1 MRGDGKKIHSYLL
14 TGGALLPEI
23 PPGVTVRC
31 AVREP
36 RSGDFVVYLPNE
48 GGEPIF
54 RRYAEKENGMILL
67 ESLNSR
73 YDSYTARK
81 EEMLSRGTLWSIV
94 AFQKQLREDVEN
106 LLETRGTESF
116 STPPSPGA
124 SGKESFSVGQN
135 MEELLT
141 FTEAGT
147 VLKVKRTRL
156 YAMLRSGELHAV
168 KVGKLWRISRK
179 SIEEYLSRSV
189 YPGKQSLGE

>member
-1 MRGDGKKIHSYLL
+1 MKKHLEKKTFLLASHVLEPEVPAGATLVCASLPPRNGDLIAYV
-14 TGGALLPEI
+14 PD
-23 PPGVTVRC
+23 R
-31 AVREP
+31 
-36 RSGDFVVYLPNE
+36 
-48 GGEPIF
+48 GEPIF
-54 RRYAEKENGMILL
+54 RRYREQSDGRILL

-81 EEMLSRGTLWSIV
+81 EEMLSRGMLWSIV

-116 STPPSPGA
+116 STPPSPEV

-135 MEELLT
+135 IEELLT

>member
-1 MRGDGKKIHSYLL
+1 
-14 TGGALLPEI
+14 
-23 PPGVTVRC
+23 
-31 AVREP
+31 
-36 RSGDFVVYLPNE
+36 
-48 GGEPIF
+48 
-54 RRYAEKENGMILL
+54 
-67 ESLNSR
+67 
-73 YDSYTARK
+73 
-81 EEMLSRGTLWSIV
+81 
-94 AFQKQLREDVEN
+94 
-106 LLETRGTESF
+106 
-116 STPPSPGA
+116 
-124 SGKESFSVGQN
+124 